1 MKINSTGNIDISS
14 NEPVFPEFNIAS
26 NTISFDGK
34 LLDVSLVLDK
44 LDHLIS
50 EPRKVKIESTINNR
64 SLNIAPVLENIYDRG
79 NVSAVMRSAEAFG
92 FIDFNI
98 IDRADGE
105 FKAANRV
112 TQGADKWLDIKNF
125 ESAPSCAQTLKKRG
139 FNIYATH
146 LQASTTI
153 QEIDFTQ
160 PTAVVFGNE
169 KDGVSDELLNL
180 CDGSFIIPM
189 YGFSQS
195 FNISVASALTFQFI
209 HQRLNEDKE
218 AHQKYVEKNINRHK
232 ALKAWY
238 YIQSINASSQEN
250 ILQVL
255 AN

>member
-1 MKINSTGNIDISS
+1 MRRNPLDKII
-14 NEPVFPEFNIAS
+14 EPVPEFDIINNNIKFKGQPLNPELILS
-26 NTISFDGK
+26 
-34 LLDVSLVLDK
+34 K
-44 LDHLIS
+44 LDGLVS
-50 EPRKVKIESTINNR
+50 DSRKEKIESTICNR

-79 NVSAVMRSAEAFG
+79 NTSAVMRSAEAFG

-112 TQGADKWLDIKNF
+112 TQGADKWLDIKRF
-125 ESAPSCAQTLKKRG
+125 ESAKACAQSLKSRG

-146 LQASTTI
+146 LQATTTI
-153 QEIDFTQ
+153 QEIDFTK

-169 KDGVSDELLNL
+169 KDGVSDELLSL

-195 FNISVASALTFQFI
+195 FNISVASALSFQFI
-209 HQRLNEDKE
+209 HQCLNKDKE
-218 AHQKYVEKNINRHK
+218 AHAKYVEKNINRYK

-238 YIQSINASSQEN
+238 YIQSVNASAQEN

-255 AN
+255 EN